1 MKKIHMTRLLT
12 ALAIFTIT
20 LLNIH
25 YTMAQSSAA
34 PGSRPHFSH
43 QTIYVVDLQKAS
55 DFYEKVMQLEKIAE
69 PFKDNR
75 HTWFRI
81 SEHGQLHVVSGAKA
95 IVPHDINIH
104 LAFSVPSLEAF
115 MKHLDGLH
123 IKYGDWT
130 GNGKAQARPDKV
142 LQIYLQDP
150 DGYWIEVNN
159 DVF

>member
-1 MKKIHMTRLLT
+1 MARLIT
-12 ALAIFTIT
+12 ALATFTIT
-20 LLNIH
+20 LLTTH
-25 YTMAQSSAA
+25 YTMAQSTGASAA
-34 PGSRPHFSH
+34 PSSRPHFSH
-43 QTIYVVDLQKAS
+43 QTIYVTDLQKAS

-75 HTWFRI
+75 HTWFKI

-95 IVPHDINIH
+95 MIPHDINIH

-115 MKHLDGLH
+115 MKHLDELH

-130 GNGKAQARPDKV
+130 GNGKPQARPDKV
-142 LQIYLQDP
+142 LQVYLQDP

-159 DVF
+159 DSF

>member
-1 MKKIHMTRLLT
+1 MKKKIWTGLIT
-12 ALAIFTIT
+12 GLAITAIT
-20 LLNIH
+20 ANT
-25 YTMAQSSAA
+25 TMAQTTVPAN
-34 PGSRPHFSH
+34 RPHFSH
-43 QTIYVVDLQKAS
+43 QTIYVVDLQKS
-55 DFYEKVMQLEKIAE
+55 SEFYEKVMNLQQIPE
-69 PFKDNR
+69 PFHDKR

-95 IVPHDINIH
+95 ATPHDINIH

-130 GNGKAQARPDKV
+130 GNGKPQARPDKV

-159 DVF
+159 DTF